1 NNFGVPYDYSSVL
14 HYDAFSFSV
23 DDKNKETIIAHDENA
38 QFSMGQRDRAA
49 FSDIVMVNAV
59 YECAKKCPS
68 PSVEC
73 QNGGIINSK
82 TCNTCICP
90 YMVY

>member
-1 NNFGVPYDYSSVL
+1 NNFGVPYDYSSVM
-14 HYDAFSFSV
+14 HYDGFGFAIDES
-23 DDKNKETIIAHDENA
+23 KETITALDSNA

-49 FSDIVMVNAV
+49 FSDIVMVNAF
-59 YECAKKCPS
+59 YDCAQKCPS
-68 PSVEC
+68 PSVKC

-90 YMVY
+90 YMV